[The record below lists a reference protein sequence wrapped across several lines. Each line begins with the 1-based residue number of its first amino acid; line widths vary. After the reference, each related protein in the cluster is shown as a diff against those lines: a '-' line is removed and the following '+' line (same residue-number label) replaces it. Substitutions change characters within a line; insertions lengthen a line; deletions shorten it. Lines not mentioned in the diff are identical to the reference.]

1 MSDERNQLLKNKIQ
15 KVVEEVTD
23 SESTSSSM

>member
-1 MSDERNQLLKNKIQ
+1 MSDERNQSLKNKIQ
-15 KVVEEVTD
+15 KVIDEVTD